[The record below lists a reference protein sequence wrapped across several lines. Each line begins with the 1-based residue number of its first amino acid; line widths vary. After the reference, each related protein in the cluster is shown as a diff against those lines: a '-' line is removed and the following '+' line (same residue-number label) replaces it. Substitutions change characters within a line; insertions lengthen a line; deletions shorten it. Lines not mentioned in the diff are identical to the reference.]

1 MKIAK
6 LSVLRP
12 IAMSMVIILMLIL
25 GAVSMRSMTVDLFP
39 ELTFPIVAVT
49 TTYEGAGPEEIE
61 NLVSSPLEDAMSTL
75 PNVESV
81 TSISRT
87 GGSLVL
93 VAFTWGTNMDFAA
106 LDMRERID
114 SVRDFLPPG
123 ANLPRVLRFNPSDLP
138 IIQLAIT
145 DPSGEMTKAKQ
156 LAEQE
161 IEPQLN
167 SVDGIASISV
177 EGGAENEVRITL
189 DPNALSSFDVSIDQ
203 LQQIIGS
210 ENLNL
215 PGGSLND
222 QNQNLPIRITG
233 EYESIFDVQT
243 LPIPTPKGVI
253 QLDQLGEVKET
264 LQPTTQ
270 LSYLNGEP
278 AVGMSILKQ
287 SGSNTVTVANNIEK
301 KLEEIKK
308 TLPEGVE
315 IKPIFNQ
322 SDFIEKSIK
331 AVALNMVI
339 GSLLAAAVL
348 YFFLRNVRS
357 TLIIGLSIPISIVT
371 TFIFMYFSG
380 QTLNLLTLGGLALG
394 IGMMV
399 DNAIVILENIYR
411 LRQKGYSLKDA
422 AIEGASEVGPAIIA
436 STLTTVIVFLPIV
449 FVDGLAAQ
457 LFKPLALVVS
467 FSLLASLFTALII
480 VPLFSSILLKVN
492 DKTSRFE
499 ERFSIFTSWYRK
511 MLEKALK
518 NPKKT
523 VVSIIILFL
532 VSLAGI
538 PFIGKEFLPQQDQS
552 FISMTVQL
560 PDGSSLDA
568 TYDVMENIDERLK
581 DISEIDLSFVT
592 VGGTDNFSVS
602 AGTQTNRA
610 NYSILLTPVTERS
623 RSDKVIGDDIREK
636 LANIPG
642 AEISISSG
650 DSGFSQTPVSLNIT
664 GPDLTTLKSMADQ
677 TVELL
682 EKIDGIREPSSSFT
696 EGNPEIVV
704 DIDRVKASQFGIG
717 SAQVASAVSNATKGV
732 VASRMARDGE
742 ELDIRLTIEDTYTAS
757 LEDLET
763 LLINTPTGENIPLQA
778 VASVERAQGPSQI
791 RRTDRNREIT
801 VTADIVNR
809 DLGSVIEDVEK
820 TLKENIYIPNN
831 QYKIA
836 IGGQDEQM
844 NDAFFKLGGALALA
858 IVLVYMV
865 MAGQFESYFYPFIIM
880 FSVPLTVIGIIFG
893 LLVTFQPLGVGSL
906 VGMLILTGIVVNNAI
921 VFVDYVNIMK
931 KDGKSTWD
939 AILIAGSTRL
949 RPIFMTAL
957 TTILGLI
964 PLTLGFGEGMEIQQ
978 PMAIVIVFGLSFAT
992 VITLILIPVVY
1003 YLFDRYS
1010 DNRKRKKLS
1019 SLEG

>member
-12 IAMSMVIILMLIL
+12 IAMSMVIVLMLIL

-61 NLVSSPLEDAMSTL
+61 NLISSPIENAMGTL

-93 VAFTWGTNMDFAA
+93 VAFTWGTNMDFAS

-123 ANLPRVLRFNPSDLP
+123 AQLPRVLRFNPSDLP
-138 IIQLAIT
+138 IVQLAIT
-145 DPSGEMTKAKQ
+145 DPSGEMVKAKR

-161 IEPQLN
+161 IEPELN

-177 EGGAENEVRITL
+177 EGGAESEVRVTL
-189 DPNALSSFDVSIDQ
+189 DPNTLSSFGISIDQ
-203 LQQIIGS
+203 LQQIIAS

-215 PGGSLND
+215 PGGALTD
-222 QNQNLPIRITG
+222 QNQDLPIRITG
-233 EYESIFDVQT
+233 EYGSITDIQT
-243 LPIPTPKGVI
+243 LPIPTAKGII

-287 SGSNTVTVANNIEK
+287 SGSNTVTVANDINK
-301 KLEEIKK
+301 KLEEIKE

-315 IKPIFNQ
+315 IKPIFDQ
-322 SDFIEKSIK
+322 SQFIEQSIR
-331 AVALNMVI
+331 AVASNMI
-339 GSLLAAAVL
+339 LGSLLAALVL
-348 YFFLRNVRS
+348 YFFLRNLRS
-357 TLIIGLSIPISIVT
+357 TLIILFSIPLSIVT

-422 AIEGASEVGPAIIA
+422 AIEGTSEVGPAIIA

-480 VPLFSSILLKVN
+480 VPLFSSLLLKVN
-492 DKTSRFE
+492 KKSSRFE
-499 ERFSIFTSWYRK
+499 ERFSSFSLWYRNI
-511 MLEKALK
+511 LHKALQH
-518 NPKKT
+518 PKKT
-523 VVSIIILFL
+523 LSLVLLLLVASLF
-532 VSLAGI
+532 GT

-552 FISMTVQL
+552 FISMTARL
-560 PDGSSLDA
+560 PEGSSLDA
-568 TYDVMENIDERLK
+568 TYGVMEEIDQKLK
-581 DISEIDLSFVT
+581 EIEEIDLSFVT

-602 AGTQTNRA
+602 AGTQSNRA
-610 NYSILLTPVTERS
+610 NYSVLLVPLSERN
-623 RSDKVIGDDIREK
+623 RADRQVGEEIRD
-636 LANIPG
+636 LLQDIPG
-642 AEISISSG
+642 VEISISSG
-650 DSGFSQTPVSLNIT
+650 DSGFSQNPVSLSIT
-664 GPDLTTLKSMADQ
+664 GPDLDTLKDMADQ
-677 TVELL
+677 TIALL
-682 EKIDGIREPSSSFT
+682 SEIDGIREPSSNYT

-704 DIDRVKASQFGIG
+704 DIDRVKASQFGVG
-717 SAQVASAVSNATKGV
+717 SAQIASAVSSATRGV
-732 VASRMARDGE
+732 VASRMAREGE
-742 ELDIRLTIEDTYTAS
+742 ELDIRLTIEDTYTS
-757 LEDLET
+757 SIQDLEA
-763 LLINTPTGENIPLQA
+763 LLITTPTGENIPLQA
-778 VASVERAQGPSQI
+778 VASVSRGQGPSQI
-791 RRTDRNREIT
+791 TRTDRLREIT
-801 VTADIVNR
+801 VNADIVNR
-809 DLGSVIEDVEK
+809 DLGSVVDDIEE
-820 TLKENIYIPNN
+820 TLKENVYIPTK
-831 QYKIA
+831 QYKIT

-858 IVLVYMV
+858 VVLVYMV
-865 MAGQFESYFYPFIIM
+865 MAAQFESYYYPFIIM
-880 FSVPLTVIGIIFG
+880 FSVPLTIIGIIVG

-921 VFVDYVNIMK
+921 VFVDYVNLLK
-931 KDGKSTWD
+931 KDGKSTVE
-939 AILIAGSTRL
+939 AILIAGPTRM
-949 RPIFMTAL
+949 RPILMTTL

-964 PLTLGFGEGMEIQQ
+964 PLTLGIGEGMEIQQ

-992 VITLILIPVVY
+992 LITLVLIPVLY
-1003 YLFDRYS
+1003 YLLDRFKE
-1010 DNRKRKKLS
+1010 KRQAKKL
-1019 SLEG
+1019 EKAEI

>member
-25 GAVSMRSMTVDLFP
+25 GAVSMRGMPVDLFP

-61 NLVSSPLEDAMSTL
+61 NLISSPLEDAMSTL

-93 VAFTWGTNMDFAA
+93 VSFTWGTNMDFAS

-123 ANLPRVLRFNPSDLP
+123 ANMPRVLRFNPSDLP
-138 IIQLAIT
+138 IVQLAIT

-156 LAEQE
+156 LAEQD
-161 IEPQLN
+161 IEPQLS

-203 LQQIIGS
+203 LQQIIAA

-215 PGGSLND
+215 PGGSLTD

-233 EYESIFDVQT
+233 EYKSIFDIQT
-243 LPIPTPKGVI
+243 LPIPTSKGVI
-253 QLDQLGEVKET
+253 QLDQLGEMKET

-287 SGSNTVTVANNIEK
+287 SGSNTVTVANDIEK
-301 KLEEIKK
+301 KLEEIRK
-308 TLPEGVE
+308 TLPAGVE
-315 IKPIFNQ
+315 IKPIFDQ
-322 SDFIEKSIK
+322 SEFIEKSIR
-331 AVALNMVI
+331 AVATNMIV
-339 GSLLAAAVL
+339 GSLLAALVL
-348 YFFLRNVRS
+348 FFFLRNIRS
-357 TLIIGLSIPISIVT
+357 TLIILFSIPVSIVA

-411 LRQKGYSLKDA
+411 LRQKGYSMKDA
-422 AIEGASEVGPAIIA
+422 AIEGTSEVGPAIIA

-480 VPLFSSILLKVN
+480 VPLFSSLLLKVN
-492 DKTSRFE
+492 INTSSFE
-499 ERFSIFTSWYRK
+499 ERFTGFTNWYRSV
-511 MLEKALK
+511 LEKALR

-523 VVSIIILFL
+523 VTSIFILFL
-532 VSLAGI
+532 ISLIGI

-552 FISMTVQL
+552 FISMTVRL

-568 TYDVMENIDERLK
+568 TYDVMEEIDERLG
-581 DISEIDLSFVT
+581 DISEIDLAFVT

-623 RSDKVIGDDIREK
+623 RSDKIIGDEIRQK
-636 LANIPG
+636 LENIPG
-642 AEISISSG
+642 AEIRLSSG
-650 DSGFSQTPVSLNIT
+650 DSGFSQNPVSLSIT
-664 GPDLTTLKSMADQ
+664 GPDLTTLKAMADE
-677 TVELL
+677 TVVLL
-682 EKIDGIREPSSSFT
+682 SEIEGIREPSSNYT

-717 SAQVASAVSNATKGV
+717 SGQIASAVSSATKGL
-732 VASRMARDGE
+732 VATRMARDGA
-742 ELDIRLTIEDTYTAS
+742 ELDVRLTIEDTYTAS
-757 LEDLET
+757 IQELEK

-778 VASVERAQGPSQI
+778 VATVERGQGPSQI
-791 RRTDRNREIT
+791 SRTNRNREIT
-801 VTADIVNR
+801 VNADIVNR
-809 DLGSVIEDVEK
+809 DLGSVINDVEK

-831 QYKIA
+831 QYKIT

-858 IVLVYMV
+858 VVLVYMV

-880 FSVPLTVIGIIFG
+880 FAVPLTIIGIIFG
-893 LLVTFQPLGVGSL
+893 LLVTGQPLGVGSL

-921 VFVDYVNIMK
+921 VFVDYVNMMK
-931 KDGKSTWD
+931 RDGKTTWE
-939 AILIAGSTRL
+939 AILIAGPTRL

-992 VITLILIPVVY
+992 IITLILIPVVY
-1003 YLFDRYS
+1003 YLFDTYKE
-1010 DNRKRKKLS
+1010 KRRLKKLEK
-1019 SLEG
+1019 LDI

>member
-25 GAVSMRSMTVDLFP
+25 GAVSMRGMPVDLFP

-61 NLVSSPLEDAMSTL
+61 NLISSPLEDAMSTL

-93 VAFTWGTNMDFAA
+93 VSFTWGTDMDFAS

-138 IIQLAIT
+138 IVQLAIT

-156 LAEQE
+156 LAEQD
-161 IEPQLN
+161 IEPQLS

-189 DPNALSSFDVSIDQ
+189 DPNALSSFDISIDQ
-203 LQQIIGS
+203 LQQIIAS

-215 PGGSLND
+215 PGGSLTD

-233 EYESIFDVQT
+233 EYQSILDIQT
-243 LPIPTPKGVI
+243 LPIPTSKGVI

-264 LQPTTQ
+264 LQPTSQ

-301 KLEEIKK
+301 KLDEIRK
-308 TLPEGVE
+308 TLPPGVE
-315 IKPIFNQ
+315 IKPIFDQ
-322 SDFIEKSIK
+322 SEFIEKSIR
-331 AVALNMVI
+331 AVATNMIV
-339 GSLLAAAVL
+339 GSLLAALVL
-348 YFFLRNVRS
+348 FFFLRNIRS
-357 TLIIGLSIPISIVT
+357 TLIILFSIPVSIVA

-411 LRQKGYSLKDA
+411 LRQKGYSMKDA
-422 AIEGASEVGPAIIA
+422 AIEGTSEVGPAIIA

-480 VPLFSSILLKVN
+480 VPLFSSLLLKVN
-492 DKTSRFE
+492 TSTSRFE
-499 ERFSIFTSWYRK
+499 ERFTGFTNWYRSI
-511 MLEKALK
+511 LEKTLR

-523 VVSIIILFL
+523 VTSIFILFL
-532 VSLAGI
+532 ISLAGI

-552 FISMTVQL
+552 FISMTVRL

-568 TYDVMENIDERLK
+568 TYDVMEEIDERLEE
-581 DISEIDLSFVT
+581 ISEIDLAFVT

-610 NYSILLTPVTERS
+610 NYSILLTPVTDRS
-623 RSDKVIGDDIREK
+623 RSDKVIGDEIRQK
-636 LANIPG
+636 LENIPG
-642 AEISISSG
+642 AEIRLSSG
-650 DSGFSQTPVSLNIT
+650 DSGFSQNPVSLSIT
-664 GPDLTTLKSMADQ
+664 GPDLTTLKSLADD
-677 TVELL
+677 TVNLL
-682 EKIDGIREPSSSFT
+682 SEIEGIREPTSNYT

-717 SAQVASAVSNATKGV
+717 SGQIASAVSSATKGL
-732 VASRMARDGE
+732 VATRMARDGA

-757 LEDLET
+757 IEDLEK

-778 VASVERAQGPSQI
+778 VATVERGQGPSQI
-791 RRTDRNREIT
+791 SRTNRNREIT
-801 VTADIVNR
+801 VNADIVNR
-809 DLGSVIEDVEK
+809 DLGSVIDDVEK

-831 QYKIA
+831 QYKIT

-858 IVLVYMV
+858 VVLVYMV

-880 FSVPLTVIGIIFG
+880 FAVPLTIIGIIFG
-893 LLVTFQPLGVGSL
+893 LLVTSQPLGVGSL

-921 VFVDYVNIMK
+921 VFVDYVNMMK
-931 KDGKSTWD
+931 REGKTTLD
-939 AILIAGSTRL
+939 AILIAGPTRL

-992 VITLILIPVVY
+992 IITLILIPAVY
-1003 YLFDRYS
+1003 YLFDTFKE
-1010 DNRKRKKLS
+1010 KRRQKKLEK
-1019 SLEG
+1019 LDV

>member
-12 IAMSMVIILMLIL
+12 IAMSMVIVLMLIL

-61 NLVSSPLEDAMSTL
+61 NLISSPIENAMGTL

-114 SVRDFLPPG
+114 AVRDFLPPG
-123 ANLPRVLRFNPSDLP
+123 AQLPRVLRFNPSDLP
-138 IIQLAIT
+138 IVQLAIT
-145 DPSGEMTKAKQ
+145 DPSGEMVKAKR
-156 LAEQE
+156 LAEEE
-161 IEPQLN
+161 IEPELN

-177 EGGAENEVRITL
+177 EGGAESEVRVTL
-189 DPNALSSFDVSIDQ
+189 DPNTLSSFGISIDQ
-203 LQQIIGS
+203 LQQIIAS

-215 PGGSLND
+215 PGGALTD
-222 QNQNLPIRITG
+222 QNQDLPIRITG
-233 EYESIFDVQT
+233 EYASITDIKT
-243 LPIPTPKGVI
+243 LPIPNSKGII

-287 SGSNTVTVANNIEK
+287 SGSNTVTVANDINK
-301 KLEEIKK
+301 KLEEIKE

-315 IKPIFNQ
+315 IKPIFDQ
-322 SDFIEKSIK
+322 SQFIEQSIR
-331 AVALNMVI
+331 AVASNMI
-339 GSLLAAAVL
+339 LGSLLAALVL
-348 YFFLRNVRS
+348 YFFLRNLRS
-357 TLIIGLSIPISIVT
+357 TLIILFSIPLSIVT

-399 DNAIVILENIYR
+399 DNATVILENIYR

-422 AIEGASEVGPAIIA
+422 AIEGTSEVGPAIIA

-480 VPLFSSILLKVN
+480 VPLFSSLLLKVN
-492 DKTSRFE
+492 NKSSRFE
-499 ERFSIFTSWYRK
+499 ERFSTFSLWYRN
-511 MLEKALK
+511 LLYKALQH
-518 NPKKT
+518 PKKT
-523 VVSIIILFL
+523 ISLVLLLLVASLF
-532 VSLAGI
+532 GT

-552 FISMTVQL
+552 FISMTARL

-568 TYDVMENIDERLK
+568 TYDVMEEIDERLK
-581 DISEIDLSFVT
+581 GIEEIDLSFVT

-602 AGTQTNRA
+602 AGTQLNRS
-610 NYSILLTPVTERS
+610 NYSILLVPLSERNRADTE
-623 RSDKVIGDDIREK
+623 VGDEIRE
-636 LANIPG
+636 LISDIPG
-642 AEISISSG
+642 VEISISSG
-650 DSGFSQTPVSLNIT
+650 DSGFSQNPVSLSIT
-664 GPDLTTLKSMADQ
+664 GPDLDTLKDMADQ
-677 TVELL
+677 TITLL
-682 EKIDGIREPSSSFT
+682 SDIEGIREPSSNYT

-704 DIDRVKASQFGIG
+704 DIDRVKASQFGVG
-717 SAQVASAVSNATKGV
+717 SAQIASAVSSATRGV
-732 VASRMARDGE
+732 VASRMAREGE
-742 ELDIRLTIEDTYTAS
+742 ELDIRLTIEDTYTS
-757 LEDLET
+757 SIQDLET
-763 LLINTPTGENIPLQA
+763 LLISTPTGENIPLQA
-778 VASVERAQGPSQI
+778 VATVTRGQGPSQI
-791 RRTDRNREIT
+791 TRTDRLREIT
-801 VTADIVNR
+801 VNADIVNR
-809 DLGSVIEDVEK
+809 DLGSVVEDIEK
-820 TLKENIYIPNN
+820 TLKENVYIPTK
-831 QYKIA
+831 QYKIT

-858 IVLVYMV
+858 VVLVYMV
-865 MAGQFESYFYPFIIM
+865 MAAQFESYYYPFIIM
-880 FSVPLTVIGIIFG
+880 FSVPLTIIGIIIG

-921 VFVDYVNIMK
+921 VFVDYVNLLK
-931 KDGKSTWD
+931 KDGNSTVE
-939 AILIAGSTRL
+939 AILIAGPTRI
-949 RPIFMTAL
+949 RPILMTTL

-964 PLTLGFGEGMEIQQ
+964 PLTLGIGEGMEIQQ

-992 VITLILIPVVY
+992 LITLVLIPVLY
-1003 YLFDRYS
+1003 YLLDQFKE
-1010 DNRKRKKLS
+1010 KRQAKKMEKVEL
-1019 SLEG
+1019 

>member
-12 IAMSMVIILMLIL
+12 IAMSMVIVLMLIL

-61 NLVSSPLEDAMSTL
+61 NLISSPIENAMGTL

-93 VAFTWGTNMDFAA
+93 VAFTWGTNMDFAS

-123 ANLPRVLRFNPSDLP
+123 AKTPRVLRFNPSDLP
-138 IIQLAIT
+138 IVQLAIT
-145 DPSGEMTKAKQ
+145 DPSGEMVKAKM
-156 LAEQE
+156 LAEEE
-161 IEPQLN
+161 IEPELN

-177 EGGAENEVRITL
+177 EGGAESEVRVTL
-189 DPNALSSFDVSIDQ
+189 DPNTLSSFGISIDQ
-203 LQQIIGS
+203 LQQIIAS

-215 PGGSLND
+215 PGGALTD
-222 QNQNLPIRITG
+222 QNQDLPIRITG
-233 EYESIFDVQT
+233 EYGSITDIQT
-243 LPIPTPKGVI
+243 LPIPTSKGII

-287 SGSNTVTVANNIEK
+287 SGSNTVTVANDINK
-301 KLEEIKK
+301 KLEEIKE

-315 IKPIFNQ
+315 IKPIFDQ
-322 SDFIEKSIK
+322 SQFIEQSIR
-331 AVALNMVI
+331 AVASNMI
-339 GSLLAAAVL
+339 LGSLLAALVL
-348 YFFLRNVRS
+348 YFFLRNLRS
-357 TLIIGLSIPISIVT
+357 TLIILFSIPLSIVT

-422 AIEGASEVGPAIIA
+422 AIEGTSEVGPAIIA

-480 VPLFSSILLKVN
+480 VPLFSSLLLKVN
-492 DKTSRFE
+492 KKSSRFE
-499 ERFSIFTSWYRK
+499 ERFSSFSLWYRK
-511 MLEKALK
+511 ILHRALLH
-518 NPKKT
+518 PKKT
-523 VVSIIILFL
+523 ISLVLLLLVASLF
-532 VSLAGI
+532 GT

-552 FISMTVQL
+552 FISMTARL
-560 PDGSSLDA
+560 PEGSSLDA
-568 TYDVMENIDERLK
+568 TYGVMEDIDQKLK
-581 DISEIDLSFVT
+581 EIEEIDLSFVT

-602 AGTQTNRA
+602 AGTQSNRA
-610 NYSILLTPVTERS
+610 NYSILLVPLSERNRADTE
-623 RSDKVIGDDIREK
+623 VGDEIRE
-636 LANIPG
+636 LLQDIPG
-642 AEISISSG
+642 VEISISSG
-650 DSGFSQTPVSLNIT
+650 DSGFSQNPVSLSIT
-664 GPDLTTLKSMADQ
+664 GPDLDTLKGMADQ
-677 TVELL
+677 TIDLL
-682 EKIDGIREPSSSFT
+682 SDIEGIREPSSNYT

-704 DIDRVKASQFGIG
+704 DIDRVKASQFGVG
-717 SAQVASAVSNATKGV
+717 SAQIASAVSSATRGV
-732 VASRMARDGE
+732 VASRMAREGE
-742 ELDIRLTIEDTYTAS
+742 ELDIRLTIDDTYTS
-757 LEDLET
+757 SIQDLET
-763 LLINTPTGENIPLQA
+763 LLISTPTGENIPLQA
-778 VASVERAQGPSQI
+778 VASVSRGQGPSQI
-791 RRTDRNREIT
+791 NRTDRLREIT
-801 VTADIVNR
+801 VNADIVNR
-809 DLGSVIEDVEK
+809 DLGSVVDDIEK
-820 TLKENIYIPNN
+820 TLKENVYIPTK
-831 QYKIA
+831 QYKIT

-858 IVLVYMV
+858 VVLVYMV
-865 MAGQFESYFYPFIIM
+865 MAAQFESYYYPFIIM
-880 FSVPLTVIGIIFG
+880 FSVPLTIIGIIVG

-921 VFVDYVNIMK
+921 VFVDYVNLLK
-931 KDGKSTWD
+931 KDGKSTVE
-939 AILIAGSTRL
+939 AILIAGPTRI
-949 RPIFMTAL
+949 RPILMTTL

-964 PLTLGFGEGMEIQQ
+964 PLTLGIGEGMEIQQ

-992 VITLILIPVVY
+992 LITLVLIPVLY
-1003 YLFDRYS
+1003 YLLDRFKE
-1010 DNRKRKKLS
+1010 KRQAKKL
-1019 SLEG
+1019 EKAEI

>member
-12 IAMSMVIILMLIL
+12 IAMSMVIVLMLIL

-61 NLVSSPLEDAMSTL
+61 NLISSPIENAMGTL

-93 VAFTWGTNMDFAA
+93 VAFTWGTNMDFAS

-123 ANLPRVLRFNPSDLP
+123 AQLPRVLRFNPSDLP
-138 IIQLAIT
+138 IVQLAIT
-145 DPSGEMTKAKQ
+145 DPSGEMVKAKR
-156 LAEQE
+156 LAEME
-161 IEPQLN
+161 IEPELN

-177 EGGAENEVRITL
+177 EGGAESEVRVTL
-189 DPNALSSFDVSIDQ
+189 DPNTLSSFGISIDQ
-203 LQQIIGS
+203 LQQIIAS

-215 PGGSLND
+215 PGGALTD
-222 QNQNLPIRITG
+222 QNQDLPIRITG
-233 EYESIFDVQT
+233 EYGSITDIQT
-243 LPIPTPKGVI
+243 LPIPTSKGII

-287 SGSNTVTVANNIEK
+287 SGSNTVTVANDVNK
-301 KLEEIKK
+301 KLEEIKE

-315 IKPIFNQ
+315 IKPIFDQ
-322 SDFIEKSIK
+322 SQFIEQSIR
-331 AVALNMVI
+331 AVASNMI
-339 GSLLAAAVL
+339 LGSLLAALVL
-348 YFFLRNVRS
+348 YFFLRNLRS
-357 TLIIGLSIPISIVT
+357 TLIILFSIPLSIVT

-422 AIEGASEVGPAIIA
+422 AIEGTSEVGSAIIA

-480 VPLFSSILLKVN
+480 VPLFSSLLLKVN
-492 DKTSRFE
+492 KKSSRFE
-499 ERFSIFTSWYRK
+499 ERFSLFSLWYRNV
-511 MLEKALK
+511 LHKALQH
-518 NPKKT
+518 PKKT
-523 VVSIIILFL
+523 ISLVLLLLVASLF
-532 VSLAGI
+532 GT

-552 FISMTVQL
+552 FISMTARL
-560 PDGSSLDA
+560 PEGSSLDA
-568 TYDVMENIDERLK
+568 TYSVMEDIDQKLK
-581 DISEIDLSFVT
+581 EIEEIDLSFVT

-602 AGTQTNRA
+602 AGTQSNRA
-610 NYSILLTPVTERS
+610 NYSILLVPLSERNRADTE
-623 RSDKVIGDDIREK
+623 VGDEIRE
-636 LANIPG
+636 LLQDIPG
-642 AEISISSG
+642 VEISISSG
-650 DSGFSQTPVSLNIT
+650 DSGVSQNPVSLSIT
-664 GPDLTTLKSMADQ
+664 GPDLDTLKDMADQ
-677 TVELL
+677 TITLL
-682 EKIDGIREPSSSFT
+682 SDIKGIREPSSNYT

-704 DIDRVKASQFGIG
+704 DIDRVKASQFGVG
-717 SAQVASAVSNATKGV
+717 SAQIASAVSSATRGV
-732 VASRMARDGE
+732 VASRIAREGE
-742 ELDIRLTIEDTYTAS
+742 ELDIRLTIEDTYTS
-757 LEDLET
+757 SIQDLET
-763 LLINTPTGENIPLQA
+763 LLISTPTGENIPLQA
-778 VASVERAQGPSQI
+778 VASISRGQGPSQI
-791 RRTDRNREIT
+791 NRKDRLREIT
-801 VTADIVNR
+801 VNADIVNR
-809 DLGSVIEDVEK
+809 DLGSVVDDIEK
-820 TLKENIYIPNN
+820 TLKENVYIPTK
-831 QYKIA
+831 QYKIT

-858 IVLVYMV
+858 VVLVYMV
-865 MAGQFESYFYPFIIM
+865 MAAQFESYYYPFIIM
-880 FSVPLTVIGIIFG
+880 FSVPLTIIGIIVG

-921 VFVDYVNIMK
+921 VFVDYVNLLR
-931 KDGKSTWD
+931 KDGKSTVE
-939 AILIAGSTRL
+939 AILIAGPTRI
-949 RPIFMTAL
+949 RPILMTTL

-964 PLTLGFGEGMEIQQ
+964 PLTLGIGEGMEIQQ

-992 VITLILIPVVY
+992 LITLVLIPVLY
-1003 YLFDRYS
+1003 YLLDRFKE
-1010 DNRKRKKLS
+1010 KRLAKKL
-1019 SLEG
+1019 EKAEI

>member
-12 IAMSMVIILMLIL
+12 IAMSMVIVLMLIL

-61 NLVSSPLEDAMSTL
+61 NLISSPLENAMGTL
-75 PNVESV
+75 PNVESI

-93 VAFTWGTNMDFAA
+93 VSFTWGTNMDFAS

-123 ANLPRVLRFNPSDLP
+123 ANMPRVLRFNPSDLP
-138 IIQLAIT
+138 IVQLAIT
-145 DPSGEMTKAKQ
+145 DPSGEMTKAKI
-156 LAEQE
+156 LAETE

-177 EGGAENEVRITL
+177 EGGAEKEVRITL
-189 DPNALSSFDVSIDQ
+189 DPNTLSSFDLSIDQ
-203 LQQIIGS
+203 LQQIIAS

-215 PGGSLND
+215 PGGALTD

-233 EYESIFDVQT
+233 EYESIFDIQS
-243 LPIPTPKGVI
+243 LPVPTTKGVI
-253 QLDQLGEVKET
+253 SLDQLGEVKET

-287 SGSNTVTVANNIEK
+287 SGSNTVTVANDINA
-301 KLEEIKK
+301 KLEEMRK

-315 IKPIFNQ
+315 IKQIFDQ
-322 SDFIEKSIK
+322 SQFIEQSIR
-331 AVALNMVI
+331 AVTTNMI
-339 GSLLAAAVL
+339 FGSLLAALVL
-348 YFFLRNVRS
+348 YFFLRNMRS
-357 TLIIGLSIPISIVT
+357 TLIILFSIPISIVT

-411 LRQKGYSLKDA
+411 LRQKGFSLKDA
-422 AIEGASEVGPAIIA
+422 AIKGTGEVGPAIIA

-467 FSLLASLFTALII
+467 FSLFASLITALII
-480 VPLFSSILLKVN
+480 VPLFSSLLLKVN
-492 DKTSRFE
+492 NKSSRFE
-499 ERFSIFTSWYRK
+499 ERFSRFTLWYRSL
-511 MLEKALK
+511 LEKALK
-518 NPKKT
+518 HPKKT
-523 VVSIIILFL
+523 VSLVLL
-532 VSLAGI
+532 LLAVSLIGT
-538 PFIGKEFLPQQDQS
+538 PFIGREFLPQQDQS
-552 FISMTVQL
+552 FVSLTAQL
-560 PDGSSLDA
+560 PEGSSLDA
-568 TYDVMENIDERLK
+568 TYGIMEDIDQKLK
-581 DISEIDLSFVT
+581 DIPEIDLSFVT

-610 NYSILLTPVTERS
+610 NYSLLLVPLNERNK
-623 RSDKVIGDDIREK
+623 SDIEIGDEVRK
-636 LANIPG
+636 RLADIPG
-642 AEISISSG
+642 AEIRISSG
-650 DSGFSQTPVSLNIT
+650 DSGFSQNPVSLSIT
-664 GPDLTTLKSMADQ
+664 GPDLTTLQSMADQ
-677 TVELL
+677 TIDLLSEVE
-682 EKIDGIREPSSSFT
+682 GIREPTSSYT
-696 EGNPEIVV
+696 EGNPEIMV

-717 SAQVASAVSNATKGV
+717 SAQIASAVSSATKGLI
-732 VASRMARDGE
+732 ASTMAREGE
-742 ELDIRLTIEDTYTAS
+742 ELDIRLTIEDTYTS
-757 LEDLET
+757 SIENLES
-763 LLINTPTGENIPLQA
+763 LLINTPSGETIPLQT
-778 VASVERAQGPSQI
+778 VATVSRAQGPSQI
-791 RRTDRNREIT
+791 TRTDRLREIT
-801 VTADIVNR
+801 VNADIVNR
-809 DLGSVIEDVEK
+809 DLGSVVEDIEK
-820 TLKENIYIPNN
+820 TLRENMYIPTN
-831 QYKIA
+831 QYKIT

-880 FSVPLTVIGIIFG
+880 FAVPLTVVGIIVG
-893 LLVTFQPLGVGSL
+893 LLVTNQPLGVGSL

-921 VFVDYVNIMK
+921 VFVDYVNLLK
-931 KDGKSTWD
+931 RDGKSTLE
-939 AILIAGSTRL
+939 AILVAGPTRI
-949 RPIFMTAL
+949 RPILMTAL

-964 PLTLGFGEGMEIQQ
+964 PLTLGFGEGMELQQ

-992 VITLILIPVVY
+992 LITLIFIPVLY
-1003 YLFDRYS
+1003 LLFDRFKE
-1010 DNRKRKKLS
+1010 KRKIKKL
-1019 SLEG
+1019 EKAEA

>member
-25 GAVSMRSMTVDLFP
+25 GAVSMRGMPVDLFP

-61 NLVSSPLEDAMSTL
+61 NLISSPLEDAMSTL

-93 VAFTWGTNMDFAA
+93 VSFTWGTDMDFAS

-138 IIQLAIT
+138 IVQLAIT
-145 DPSGEMTKAKQ
+145 DPSGKMTKAKQ
-156 LAEQE
+156 LAEQD
-161 IEPQLN
+161 IEPQLS

-189 DPNALSSFDVSIDQ
+189 DPNALSSFDISIDQ
-203 LQQIIGS
+203 LQQIIAS

-215 PGGSLND
+215 PGGSLTD

-233 EYESIFDVQT
+233 EYQSILDIQT
-243 LPIPTPKGVI
+243 LPIPTSKGVI

-264 LQPTTQ
+264 LQPTSQ

-301 KLEEIKK
+301 KLDEIRK
-308 TLPEGVE
+308 TLPPGVE
-315 IKPIFNQ
+315 IKPIFDQ
-322 SDFIEKSIK
+322 SEFIEKSIR
-331 AVALNMVI
+331 AVATNMIV
-339 GSLLAAAVL
+339 GSLLAALVL
-348 YFFLRNVRS
+348 FFFLRNIRS
-357 TLIIGLSIPISIVT
+357 TLIILFSIPVSIVA

-411 LRQKGYSLKDA
+411 LRQKGYSMKDA
-422 AIEGASEVGPAIIA
+422 AIEGTSEVGPAIIA

-480 VPLFSSILLKVN
+480 VPLFSSLLLKVN
-492 DKTSRFE
+492 TSTSRFE
-499 ERFSIFTSWYRK
+499 ERFTGFTNWYRSI
-511 MLEKALK
+511 LEKTLR

-523 VVSIIILFL
+523 VTSIFILFL
-532 VSLAGI
+532 ISMAGI

-552 FISMTVQL
+552 FISMTVRL

-568 TYDVMENIDERLK
+568 TYDVMEEIDERLEE
-581 DISEIDLSFVT
+581 ISEIDLAFVT

-610 NYSILLTPVTERS
+610 NYSILLTPVTDRS
-623 RSDKVIGDDIREK
+623 RSDKVIGDEIRQK
-636 LANIPG
+636 LENIPG
-642 AEISISSG
+642 AEIRLSSG
-650 DSGFSQTPVSLNIT
+650 DSGFSQNPVSLSIT
-664 GPDLTTLKSMADQ
+664 GPDLTTLKSLADD
-677 TVELL
+677 TVNLL
-682 EKIDGIREPSSSFT
+682 SEIEGIREPTSNYT

-717 SAQVASAVSNATKGV
+717 SGQIASAVSSATKGL
-732 VASRMARDGE
+732 VATRMARDGA

-757 LEDLET
+757 IEDLEK

-778 VASVERAQGPSQI
+778 VATVERGQGPSQI
-791 RRTDRNREIT
+791 SRTNRNREIT
-801 VTADIVNR
+801 VNADIVNR
-809 DLGSVIEDVEK
+809 DLGSVIDDVEK

-831 QYKIA
+831 QYKIT

-858 IVLVYMV
+858 VVLVYMV

-880 FSVPLTVIGIIFG
+880 FAVPLTIIGIIFG
-893 LLVTFQPLGVGSL
+893 LLVTSQPLGVGSL

-921 VFVDYVNIMK
+921 VFVDYVNMMK
-931 KDGKSTWD
+931 REGKTTLD
-939 AILIAGSTRL
+939 AILIAGPTRL

-992 VITLILIPVVY
+992 IITLILIPAVY
-1003 YLFDRYS
+1003 YLFDTFKE
-1010 DNRKRKKLS
+1010 KRRQKKLEK
-1019 SLEG
+1019 LNV

>member
-25 GAVSMRSMTVDLFP
+25 GAVSMRGMPVDLFP

-61 NLVSSPLEDAMSTL
+61 NLISSPLEDAMSTL

-93 VAFTWGTNMDFAA
+93 VSFTWGTDMDFAS

-138 IIQLAIT
+138 IVQLAIT

-156 LAEQE
+156 LAEQD
-161 IEPQLN
+161 IEPQLS

-189 DPNALSSFDVSIDQ
+189 DPNALSSFDITIDQ
-203 LQQIIGS
+203 LQQIIAS

-215 PGGSLND
+215 PGGSLTD

-233 EYESIFDVQT
+233 EYQSILDIQT
-243 LPIPTPKGVI
+243 LPIPTSKGVI

-264 LQPTTQ
+264 LQPTSQ

-301 KLEEIKK
+301 KLDEIRK
-308 TLPEGVE
+308 TLPPGVD
-315 IKPIFNQ
+315 IKPIFDQ
-322 SDFIEKSIK
+322 SEFIEKSIR
-331 AVALNMVI
+331 AVATNMIV
-339 GSLLAAAVL
+339 GSLLAALVL
-348 YFFLRNVRS
+348 FFFLRNIRS
-357 TLIIGLSIPISIVT
+357 TLIILFSIPVSIVA

-411 LRQKGYSLKDA
+411 LRQKGYTMKDA
-422 AIEGASEVGPAIIA
+422 AIEGTSEVGPAIIA

-480 VPLFSSILLKVN
+480 VPLFSSLLLKVN
-492 DKTSRFE
+492 TSTSRFE
-499 ERFSIFTSWYRK
+499 ERFSGFTNWYRSI
-511 MLEKALK
+511 LEKTLR

-523 VVSIIILFL
+523 VTSIIILFL
-532 VSLAGI
+532 ISLAGI

-552 FISMTVQL
+552 FISMTVRL

-568 TYDVMENIDERLK
+568 TYDVMEEIDERLEE
-581 DISEIDLSFVT
+581 ISEIDLAFVT

-623 RSDKVIGDDIREK
+623 RSDKIIGDEIRKK
-636 LANIPG
+636 LENIPG
-642 AEISISSG
+642 AEIRLSSG
-650 DSGFSQTPVSLNIT
+650 DSGFSQNPVSLSIT
-664 GPDLTTLKSMADQ
+664 GPDLTTLKSLADD
-677 TVELL
+677 TVNLL
-682 EKIDGIREPSSSFT
+682 SEIEGIREPTSNYT

-717 SAQVASAVSNATKGV
+717 SGQIASAVSSATKGL
-732 VASRMARDGE
+732 VATRMARDGA

-757 LEDLET
+757 IEDLEK

-778 VASVERAQGPSQI
+778 VATVERGQGPSQI
-791 RRTDRNREIT
+791 SRTNRNREIT
-801 VTADIVNR
+801 VNADIVNR
-809 DLGSVIEDVEK
+809 DLGSVIDDVEK

-831 QYKIA
+831 QYKIT

-858 IVLVYMV
+858 VVLVYMV

-880 FSVPLTVIGIIFG
+880 FAVPLTIIGIIFG
-893 LLVTFQPLGVGSL
+893 LLVTSQPLGVGSL

-921 VFVDYVNIMK
+921 VFVDYVNMMK
-931 KDGKSTWD
+931 RDGKSTWE
-939 AILIAGSTRL
+939 AILIAGPTRL

-992 VITLILIPVVY
+992 IITLILIPVVY
-1003 YLFDRYS
+1003 YLFDS
-1010 DNRKRKKLS
+1010 FKEKRRQKKLEK
-1019 SLEG
+1019 LDV

>member
-12 IAMSMVIILMLIL
+12 IAMSMVIVLMLIL

-61 NLVSSPLEDAMSTL
+61 NLISSPIENAMGTL

-93 VAFTWGTNMDFAA
+93 VAFTWGTNMDFAS

-123 ANLPRVLRFNPSDLP
+123 AQLPRVLRFNPSDLP
-138 IIQLAIT
+138 IVQLAIT
-145 DPSGEMTKAKQ
+145 DPSGEMVKAKR
-156 LAEQE
+156 LAEEE
-161 IEPQLN
+161 IEPELN

-177 EGGAENEVRITL
+177 EGGAESEVRVTL
-189 DPNALSSFDVSIDQ
+189 DPNTLSSFGISIDQ
-203 LQQIIGS
+203 LQQIIAS

-215 PGGSLND
+215 PGGALTD
-222 QNQNLPIRITG
+222 QNQDLPIRITG
-233 EYESIFDVQT
+233 EYGSITDIQT
-243 LPIPTPKGVI
+243 LPIPTSKGII

-287 SGSNTVTVANNIEK
+287 SGSNTVTVANDINK
-301 KLEEIKK
+301 KLEELKE

-315 IKPIFNQ
+315 IKPIFDQ
-322 SDFIEKSIK
+322 SQFIEQSIR
-331 AVALNMVI
+331 AVASNMI
-339 GSLLAAAVL
+339 LGSLLAALVL
-348 YFFLRNVRS
+348 YFFLRNLRS
-357 TLIIGLSIPISIVT
+357 TLIILFSIPLSIVT

-422 AIEGASEVGPAIIA
+422 AIEGTSEVGPAIIA

-480 VPLFSSILLKVN
+480 VPLFSSLLLKVN
-492 DKTSRFE
+492 NKSSRFE
-499 ERFSIFTSWYRK
+499 ERFSSFSLWYRNI
-511 MLEKALK
+511 LHKALQH
-518 NPKKT
+518 PKKT
-523 VVSIIILFL
+523 ISLVLLLLVASLF
-532 VSLAGI
+532 GT

-552 FISMTVQL
+552 FISMTARL
-560 PDGSSLDA
+560 PEGSSLDA
-568 TYDVMENIDERLK
+568 TYGVMEDIDQKLK
-581 DISEIDLSFVT
+581 DIEEIDLSFVT

-602 AGTQTNRA
+602 AGTQSNRA
-610 NYSILLTPVTERS
+610 NYSILLVPLSERNRADS
-623 RSDKVIGDDIREK
+623 EVGDEIRE
-636 LANIPG
+636 LLQDIPG
-642 AEISISSG
+642 VEISISSG
-650 DSGFSQTPVSLNIT
+650 DSGFSQNPVSLSIT
-664 GPDLTTLKSMADQ
+664 GPDLDTLKDMADQ
-677 TVELL
+677 TITLL
-682 EKIDGIREPSSSFT
+682 TDIEGIREPSSNYT

-704 DIDRVKASQFGIG
+704 DIDRVKASQFGVG
-717 SAQVASAVSNATKGV
+717 SAQIASAVSSATRGV
-732 VASRMARDGE
+732 VASRMAREGE
-742 ELDIRLTIEDTYTAS
+742 ELDIRLTIEDTYTS
-757 LEDLET
+757 SIQDLET
-763 LLINTPTGENIPLQA
+763 LLISTPTGENIPLQA
-778 VASVERAQGPSQI
+778 VASVSRGQGPSQI
-791 RRTDRNREIT
+791 NRTDRLREIT
-801 VTADIVNR
+801 VNADIVNR
-809 DLGSVIEDVEK
+809 DLGSVVDDIEK
-820 TLKENIYIPNN
+820 TLKENVYIPTK
-831 QYKIA
+831 QYKIT

-858 IVLVYMV
+858 VVLVYMV
-865 MAGQFESYFYPFIIM
+865 MAAQFESYYYPFIIM
-880 FSVPLTVIGIIFG
+880 FSVPLTIIGIIVG

-921 VFVDYVNIMK
+921 VFVDYVNLLK
-931 KDGKSTWD
+931 KDGKSTVE
-939 AILIAGSTRL
+939 AILIAGPTRI
-949 RPIFMTAL
+949 RPILMTTL

-964 PLTLGFGEGMEIQQ
+964 PLTLGIGEGMEIQQ

-992 VITLILIPVVY
+992 LITLILIPVLY
-1003 YLFDRYS
+1003 YLLDRFKE
-1010 DNRKRKKLS
+1010 KRQAKKL
-1019 SLEG
+1019 EKAEI

>member
-12 IAMSMVIILMLIL
+12 IAMSMVIVLMLIL

-61 NLVSSPLEDAMSTL
+61 NLISSPIENAMGTL

-93 VAFTWGTNMDFAA
+93 VAFTWGTNMDFAS

-123 ANLPRVLRFNPSDLP
+123 AQLPRVLRFNPSDLP
-138 IIQLAIT
+138 IVQLAIT
-145 DPSGEMTKAKQ
+145 DPSGEMVKAKR
-156 LAEQE
+156 LAEE
-161 IEPQLN
+161 EFEPELN

-177 EGGAENEVRITL
+177 EGGAESEVRVTL
-189 DPNALSSFDVSIDQ
+189 DPNTLSSFGISIDQ
-203 LQQIIGS
+203 LQQIIAS

-215 PGGSLND
+215 PGGALTD
-222 QNQNLPIRITG
+222 QNQDLPIRITG
-233 EYESIFDVQT
+233 EYGSITDIQT
-243 LPIPTPKGVI
+243 LPIPTFKGIV

-287 SGSNTVTVANNIEK
+287 SGSNTVTVANDINK
-301 KLEEIKK
+301 KLEEIKE

-315 IKPIFNQ
+315 IKPIFDQ
-322 SDFIEKSIK
+322 SQFIEQSIR
-331 AVALNMVI
+331 AVASNMI
-339 GSLLAAAVL
+339 LGSLLAALVL
-348 YFFLRNVRS
+348 YFFLRNLRS
-357 TLIIGLSIPISIVT
+357 TLIILFSIPLSIVT

-422 AIEGASEVGPAIIA
+422 AIEGTSEVGPAIIA

-480 VPLFSSILLKVN
+480 VPLFSSLLLKVN
-492 DKTSRFE
+492 NKSSRFE
-499 ERFSIFTSWYRK
+499 ERFSSFSLWYRNV
-511 MLEKALK
+511 LHKALQH
-518 NPKKT
+518 PKKT
-523 VVSIIILFL
+523 ISLVLLLLVTSLF
-532 VSLAGI
+532 GT

-552 FISMTVQL
+552 FISMTARL
-560 PDGSSLDA
+560 PEGSSLDA
-568 TYDVMENIDERLK
+568 TYSAMEDIDQKLK
-581 DISEIDLSFVT
+581 EIEEIDLSFVT

-602 AGTQTNRA
+602 AGTQSNRA
-610 NYSILLTPVTERS
+610 NYSILLVPLSERNRADTE
-623 RSDKVIGDDIREK
+623 VGDEIRE
-636 LANIPG
+636 LLQDIPG
-642 AEISISSG
+642 VEISISSG
-650 DSGFSQTPVSLNIT
+650 DSGFSQNPVSLSIT
-664 GPDLTTLKSMADQ
+664 GPDLDTLKGMADQ
-677 TVELL
+677 TITLL
-682 EKIDGIREPSSSFT
+682 SDIKGIREPSSNYT

-704 DIDRVKASQFGIG
+704 DIDRVKASQFGVG
-717 SAQVASAVSNATKGV
+717 SAQIASAVSSATRGV
-732 VASRMARDGE
+732 VASRMAREGE
-742 ELDIRLTIEDTYTAS
+742 ELDIRLTIEDTYTS
-757 LEDLET
+757 SIQDLET
-763 LLINTPTGENIPLQA
+763 LLIPTPTGENIPLQA
-778 VASVERAQGPSQI
+778 VASVSRGQGPSQI
-791 RRTDRNREIT
+791 NRTDRLREIT
-801 VTADIVNR
+801 VNADIVNR
-809 DLGSVIEDVEK
+809 DLGSVVDDIEK
-820 TLKENIYIPNN
+820 TLKENVYIPTK
-831 QYKIA
+831 QYKIT

-858 IVLVYMV
+858 VVLVYMV
-865 MAGQFESYFYPFIIM
+865 MAAQFESYFYPFIIM
-880 FSVPLTVIGIIFG
+880 FSVPLTIIGIIVG

-921 VFVDYVNIMK
+921 VFVDYVNMLK
-931 KDGKSTWD
+931 KDGKSTVE
-939 AILIAGSTRL
+939 AILIAGPTRL
-949 RPIFMTAL
+949 RPILMTTL

-964 PLTLGFGEGMEIQQ
+964 PLTLGIGEGMEIQQ

-992 VITLILIPVVY
+992 LITLVLIPVLY
-1003 YLFDRYS
+1003 YLLDRFKE
-1010 DNRKRKKLS
+1010 KRQAKKL
-1019 SLEG
+1019 EKAEI

>member
-25 GAVSMRSMTVDLFP
+25 GAVSMRGMPVDLFP

-61 NLVSSPLEDAMSTL
+61 NLISSPLEDAMSTL

-93 VAFTWGTNMDFAA
+93 VSFTWGTNMDFAS

-114 SVRDFLPPG
+114 SVRDFLPSG

-138 IIQLAIT
+138 IVQLAIT

-156 LAEQE
+156 LAEQD
-161 IEPQLN
+161 IEPQLS

-203 LQQIIGS
+203 LQQIIAA

-215 PGGSLND
+215 PGGSLTD

-233 EYESIFDVQT
+233 EYASIYDIQT

-287 SGSNTVTVANNIEK
+287 SGSNTVTVANDIEK
-301 KLEEIKK
+301 KLEEIRSN
-308 TLPEGVE
+308 LPEGVE
-315 IKPIFNQ
+315 IKPIFDQ
-322 SDFIEKSIK
+322 SQFIEQSIR
-331 AVALNMVI
+331 AVTTNMI
-339 GSLLAAAVL
+339 AGSLLAALVL
-348 YFFLRNVRS
+348 FFFLRNIRS
-357 TLIIGLSIPISIVT
+357 TLIILFSIPVSIVA

-411 LRQKGYSLKDA
+411 LRQKGYSMKDA
-422 AIEGASEVGPAIIA
+422 AIEGTSEVGPAIIA

-480 VPLFSSILLKVN
+480 VPLFSSLLLKVN
-492 DKTSRFE
+492 TNTSRFE
-499 ERFSIFTSWYRK
+499 ERFTGFTNWYRSI
-511 MLEKALK
+511 LEKVLR

-523 VVSIIILFL
+523 VTSIVILFL
-532 VSLAGI
+532 ISLIGI

-552 FISMTVQL
+552 FISMTVRL

-568 TYDVMENIDERLK
+568 TYDVMEEIDSRLS
-581 DISEIDLSFVT
+581 DINEIDLAFVT

-623 RSDKVIGDDIREK
+623 RSDKLVGDEIRQK
-636 LANIPG
+636 LENIPG
-642 AEISISSG
+642 AEISLSSG
-650 DSGFSQTPVSLNIT
+650 DSGFSQNPVSLSIT
-664 GPDLTTLKSMADQ
+664 GPDLTTLKSMADE
-677 TVELL
+677 TVDLL
-682 EKIDGIREPSSSFT
+682 SEIDGIREPSSNYT

-717 SAQVASAVSNATKGV
+717 SAQIASAVSNATKGL
-732 VASRMARDGE
+732 VASRMARDGA

-757 LEDLET
+757 IQDLEK

-778 VASVERAQGPSQI
+778 VATVERGQGPSQI
-791 RRTDRNREIT
+791 TRTNRNREIT
-801 VTADIVNR
+801 VNADIVDR
-809 DLGSVIEDVEK
+809 DLGSVIDDVEQ

-831 QYKIA
+831 QYKIT

-858 IVLVYMV
+858 VVLVYMV

-880 FSVPLTVIGIIFG
+880 FSVPLTIIGIITG
-893 LLVTFQPLGVGSL
+893 LLVTGQPLGVGSL

-921 VFVDYVNIMK
+921 VFVDYVNMMK
-931 KDGKSTWD
+931 RDGKTTWE
-939 AILIAGSTRL
+939 AILIAGPTRL

-992 VITLILIPVVY
+992 IITLILIPVVY
-1003 YLFDRYS
+1003 YLFDEFKE
-1010 DNRKRKKLS
+1010 KRKLKKLEK
-1019 SLEG
+1019 LDA

>member
-1 MKIAK
+1 MKIAR

-25 GAVSMRSMTVDLFP
+25 GAVSMRGMPVDLFP

-61 NLVSSPLEDAMSTL
+61 NLISSPLEDAMSTL

-93 VAFTWGTNMDFAA
+93 VSFTWGTDMDFAS

-138 IIQLAIT
+138 IVQLAIT

-156 LAEQE
+156 LAEQD
-161 IEPQLN
+161 IEPQLS

-189 DPNALSSFDVSIDQ
+189 DPNALSSFDITIDQ
-203 LQQIIGS
+203 LQQIIAS

-215 PGGSLND
+215 PGGSLTD

-233 EYESIFDVQT
+233 EYQSILDIQT
-243 LPIPTPKGVI
+243 LPIPTSKGVI

-264 LQPTTQ
+264 LQPTSQ

-301 KLEEIKK
+301 KLDEIRK
-308 TLPEGVE
+308 TLPPGVD
-315 IKPIFNQ
+315 IKPIFDQ
-322 SDFIEKSIK
+322 SEFIEKSIR
-331 AVALNMVI
+331 AVATNMIV
-339 GSLLAAAVL
+339 GSLLAALVL
-348 YFFLRNVRS
+348 FFFLRNIRS
-357 TLIIGLSIPISIVT
+357 TLIILFSIPVSIVA

-411 LRQKGYSLKDA
+411 LRQKGYTMKDA
-422 AIEGASEVGPAIIA
+422 AIEGTSEVGPAIIA

-480 VPLFSSILLKVN
+480 VPLFSSLLLKVN
-492 DKTSRFE
+492 TSTSRFE
-499 ERFSIFTSWYRK
+499 ERFSGFTNWYRSI
-511 MLEKALK
+511 LEKTLR

-523 VVSIIILFL
+523 VTSIIILFL
-532 VSLAGI
+532 ISLAGI

-552 FISMTVQL
+552 FISMTVRL

-568 TYDVMENIDERLK
+568 TYDVMEEIDERLEE
-581 DISEIDLSFVT
+581 ISEIDLAFVT

-623 RSDKVIGDDIREK
+623 RSDKIIGDEIRKK
-636 LANIPG
+636 LENIPG
-642 AEISISSG
+642 AEIRLSSG
-650 DSGFSQTPVSLNIT
+650 DSGFSQNPVSLSIT
-664 GPDLTTLKSMADQ
+664 GPDLTTLKSLADD
-677 TVELL
+677 TVNLL
-682 EKIDGIREPSSSFT
+682 SEIEGIREPTSNYT

-717 SAQVASAVSNATKGV
+717 SGQIASAVSSATKGL
-732 VASRMARDGE
+732 VATRMARDGA

-757 LEDLET
+757 IEDLEK

-778 VASVERAQGPSQI
+778 VATVERGQGPSQI
-791 RRTDRNREIT
+791 SRTNRNREIT
-801 VTADIVNR
+801 VNADIVNR
-809 DLGSVIEDVEK
+809 DLGSVIDDVEK

-831 QYKIA
+831 QYKIT

-858 IVLVYMV
+858 VVLVYMV

-880 FSVPLTVIGIIFG
+880 FAVPLTIIGIIFG
-893 LLVTFQPLGVGSL
+893 LLVTSQPLGVGSL

-921 VFVDYVNIMK
+921 VFVDYVNMMK
-931 KDGKSTWD
+931 RDGKSTWE
-939 AILIAGSTRL
+939 AILIAGPTRL

-992 VITLILIPVVY
+992 IITLILIPVVY
-1003 YLFDRYS
+1003 YLFDS
-1010 DNRKRKKLS
+1010 FKEKRRQKKLEK
-1019 SLEG
+1019 LDV

>member
-25 GAVSMRSMTVDLFP
+25 GTVSMRGMPVDLFP

-61 NLVSSPLEDAMSTL
+61 NLISSPLEDAMSTL

-93 VAFTWGTNMDFAA
+93 VSFTWGTDMDFAS

-138 IIQLAIT
+138 IVQLAIT

-156 LAEQE
+156 LAEQD
-161 IEPQLN
+161 IEPQLS

-189 DPNALSSFDVSIDQ
+189 DPNALSSFDISIDQ
-203 LQQIIGS
+203 LQQIIAS

-215 PGGSLND
+215 PGGSLTD

-233 EYESIFDVQT
+233 EYQSILDIQT
-243 LPIPTPKGVI
+243 LPIPTSKGVI

-264 LQPTTQ
+264 LQPTSQ

-301 KLEEIKK
+301 KLDEIRK
-308 TLPEGVE
+308 TLPPGVE
-315 IKPIFNQ
+315 IKPIFDQ
-322 SDFIEKSIK
+322 SEFIEKSIR
-331 AVALNMVI
+331 AVATNMIV
-339 GSLLAAAVL
+339 GSLLAALVL
-348 YFFLRNVRS
+348 FFFLRNIRS
-357 TLIIGLSIPISIVT
+357 TLIILFSIPVSIVA

-411 LRQKGYSLKDA
+411 LRQKGHSMKDA
-422 AIEGASEVGPAIIA
+422 AIEGTSEVGPAIIA

-480 VPLFSSILLKVN
+480 VPLFSSLLLKVN
-492 DKTSRFE
+492 TSTSRFE
-499 ERFSIFTSWYRK
+499 ERFTGFTNWYRSI
-511 MLEKALK
+511 LEKTLR

-523 VVSIIILFL
+523 VTSIFILFL
-532 VSLAGI
+532 ISLAGI

-552 FISMTVQL
+552 FISMTVRL

-568 TYDVMENIDERLK
+568 TYDVMEEIDERLEE
-581 DISEIDLSFVT
+581 ISEIDLAFVT

-610 NYSILLTPVTERS
+610 NFSILLTPVTDRS
-623 RSDKVIGDDIREK
+623 RSDKVIGDEIRQK
-636 LANIPG
+636 LENIPG
-642 AEISISSG
+642 AEIRLSSG
-650 DSGFSQTPVSLNIT
+650 DSGFSQNPVSLSIT
-664 GPDLTTLKSMADQ
+664 GPDLTTLKSLADD
-677 TVELL
+677 TVNLL
-682 EKIDGIREPSSSFT
+682 SEIEGIREPTSNYT

-717 SAQVASAVSNATKGV
+717 SGQIASAVSSATKGL
-732 VASRMARDGE
+732 VATRMARDGA
-742 ELDIRLTIEDTYTAS
+742 ELDIRLTIEETYTTS
-757 LEDLET
+757 IEDLEK

-778 VASVERAQGPSQI
+778 VATVERGQGPSQI
-791 RRTDRNREIT
+791 SRTNRNREIT
-801 VTADIVNR
+801 VNADIVNR
-809 DLGSVIEDVEK
+809 DLGSVIDDVEK

-831 QYKIA
+831 QYKIT

-858 IVLVYMV
+858 VVLVYMV

-880 FSVPLTVIGIIFG
+880 FAVPLTIIGIIFG
-893 LLVTFQPLGVGSL
+893 LLVTSQPLGVGSL

-921 VFVDYVNIMK
+921 VFVDYVNMMK
-931 KDGKSTWD
+931 REGKTTWD
-939 AILIAGSTRL
+939 AILIAGPTRL

-992 VITLILIPVVY
+992 IITLILIPAVY
-1003 YLFDRYS
+1003 YLFDTFKE
-1010 DNRKRKKLS
+1010 KRRQKKLEK
-1019 SLEG
+1019 LDV

>member
-6 LSVLRP
+6 LSVYRP
-12 IAMSMVIILMLIL
+12 IAMSMVIIFMLII

-39 ELTFPIVAVT
+39 ELTFPVVAVT
-49 TTYEGAGPEEIE
+49 TTYNGAGPEEIE
-61 NLVSSPLEDAMSTL
+61 NLVSSPLENAMSTI

-81 TSISRT
+81 TSISTT

-93 VAFTWGTNMDFAA
+93 VSFAWGTNMDFAS

-123 ANLPRVLRFNPSDLP
+123 ANMPRVLRFNPSDLP
-138 IIQLAIT
+138 IVQLAIT

-167 SVDGIASISV
+167 SVEGIASISV
-177 EGGAENEVRITL
+177 EGGAENEIRITL
-189 DPNALSSFDVSIDQ
+189 NPNAMSSFGISIDQ
-203 LQQIIGS
+203 LQQMLAA

-215 PGGSLND
+215 PGGSLTD
-222 QNQNLPIRITG
+222 QNQDLPIRITG
-233 EYESIFDVQT
+233 EFTSIFDIES
-243 LPIPTPKGVI
+243 LPIPTPNGVI
-253 QLDQLGEVKET
+253 QLSQLGEVKET

-287 SGSNTVTVANNIEK
+287 SGSNTVTVANEIEK
-301 KLEEIKK
+301 KLDEIRK
-308 TLPEGVE
+308 TLPDGVE
-315 IKPIFNQ
+315 IKPIFDQ
-322 SDFIEKSIK
+322 SEFIKKSIS
-331 AVALNMVI
+331 AVTMNMLL

-348 YFFLRNVRS
+348 YFFLRNIRS
-357 TLIIGLSIPISIVT
+357 TLIISFSIPISIIT
-371 TFIFMYFSG
+371 TFIFMYFTG

-394 IGMMV
+394 VGLMV

-411 LRQKGYSLKDA
+411 LRQNGYSLKDA
-422 AIEGASEVGPAIIA
+422 AIEGTSEVGSAIIA
-436 STLTTVIVFLPIV
+436 STLTTVVVFLPII

-457 LFKPLALVVS
+457 LFKPLALVIS

-480 VPLFSSILLKVN
+480 VPLFSSLLLKVN
-492 DKTSRFE
+492 NKSSKFE
-499 ERFSIFTSWYRK
+499 ERYSGFINWYTG
-511 MLEKALK
+511 MLEKALR

-523 VVSIIILFL
+523 VMSIVILL
-532 VSLAGI
+532 LISLIGI
-538 PFIGKEFLPQQDQS
+538 PFIGKEFLPHQDQS
-552 FISMTVQL
+552 FISMNVRL

-568 TYDVMENIDERLK
+568 TYDVMEAVDEELQNITEM
-581 DISEIDLSFVT
+581 DLTFVT
-592 VGGTDNFSVS
+592 VGGSDNFSFS
-602 AGTQTNRA
+602 SGTQANRA
-610 NYSILLTPVTERS
+610 SYNILLTPVTDRN
-623 RSDKVIGDDIREK
+623 RSDKVIADDIRERLK
-636 LANIPG
+636 NIPG
-642 AEISISSG
+642 VEISISSG
-650 DSGFSQTPVSLNIT
+650 ESGVSQNPVSLNIT
-664 GPDLTTLKSMADQ
+664 GPDLSTLKAMADE

-682 EKIDGIREPSSSFT
+682 EGIEGIREPSSSYT

-704 DIDRVKASQFGIG
+704 DIDRIKASQFGIG

-732 VASRMARDGE
+732 VATRMARDGV
-742 ELDIRLTIEDTYTAS
+742 ELDVRITIEDTYTAS
-757 LEDLET
+757 IENLER

-778 VASVERAQGPSQI
+778 VASVKRDQGPSQI

-809 DLGSVIEDVEK
+809 DLGSIIDDVEK
-820 TLKENIYIPNN
+820 TLKENIYIPSNE
-831 QYKIA
+831 YKIT

-858 IVLVYMV
+858 VVLIYMV

-880 FSVPLTVIGIIFG
+880 FSVPLTIIGVITG
-893 LLVTFQPLGVGSL
+893 LLVTSQPLGVGSL
-906 VGMLILTGIVVNNAI
+906 IGMLILTGIVVNNAI
-921 VFVDYVNIMK
+921 VFVDYVNLMK

-939 AILIAGSTRL
+939 AILIAGPTRL
-949 RPIFMTAL
+949 RPILMTAL

-978 PMAIVIVFGLSFAT
+978 PMAIVILFGLSFAT
-992 VITLILIPVVY
+992 IITLILIPVVY
-1003 YLFDRYS
+1003 YQFDSYRER
-1010 DNRKRKKLS
+1010 RKIRKSEKI
-1019 SLEG
+1019 EV

>member
-12 IAMSMVIILMLIL
+12 IAMSMVIVLMLIL

-61 NLVSSPLEDAMSTL
+61 NLISSPIENAMGTL

-93 VAFTWGTNMDFAA
+93 VAFTWGTNMDFAS

-123 ANLPRVLRFNPSDLP
+123 AQLPRVLRFNPSDLP
-138 IIQLAIT
+138 IVQLAIT
-145 DPSGEMTKAKQ
+145 DPSGEMVKAKR
-156 LAEQE
+156 LAEEE
-161 IEPQLN
+161 IEPELN

-177 EGGAENEVRITL
+177 EGGAESEVRVTL
-189 DPNALSSFDVSIDQ
+189 DPNTLSTFGISIDQ
-203 LQQIIGS
+203 LQQIISS

-215 PGGSLND
+215 PGGALTD
-222 QNQNLPIRITG
+222 QNQDLPIRITG
-233 EYESIFDVQT
+233 EYGSITDIQT
-243 LPIPTPKGVI
+243 LPIPTSKGIV

-287 SGSNTVTVANNIEK
+287 SGSNTVTVANDINK
-301 KLEEIKK
+301 KLEEIKE

-315 IKPIFNQ
+315 IKPIFDQ
-322 SDFIEKSIK
+322 SQFIEQSIR
-331 AVALNMVI
+331 AVASNMI
-339 GSLLAAAVL
+339 LGSLLAALVL
-348 YFFLRNVRS
+348 YFFLRNLRS
-357 TLIIGLSIPISIVT
+357 TLIILFSIPLSIVT

-422 AIEGASEVGPAIIA
+422 AIEGTSEVGPAIIA

-480 VPLFSSILLKVN
+480 VPLFSSLLLKVN
-492 DKTSRFE
+492 KKSSRFE
-499 ERFSIFTSWYRK
+499 ERFSSFSLWYRNV
-511 MLEKALK
+511 LHKALQH
-518 NPKKT
+518 PKKT
-523 VVSIIILFL
+523 ISLVLLLLVASLF
-532 VSLAGI
+532 GT

-552 FISMTVQL
+552 FISMTARL
-560 PDGSSLDA
+560 PEGSSLDA
-568 TYDVMENIDERLK
+568 TYGVMEDIDQKLK
-581 DISEIDLSFVT
+581 KIEEIDLSFVT

-602 AGTQTNRA
+602 AGTQSNRA
-610 NYSILLTPVTERS
+610 NYSILLVPLSERN
-623 RSDKVIGDDIREK
+623 RSDTEVGDEIRV
-636 LANIPG
+636 LLQDIPG
-642 AEISISSG
+642 VEISISSG
-650 DSGFSQTPVSLNIT
+650 DSGISQNPVSLSIT
-664 GPDLTTLKSMADQ
+664 GPDLDTLKGMADQ
-677 TVELL
+677 TITLL
-682 EKIDGIREPSSSFT
+682 SDIEGIREPSSNYT

-704 DIDRVKASQFGIG
+704 DIDRVKASQFGVG
-717 SAQVASAVSNATKGV
+717 SAQIASAVSSATRGV
-732 VASRMARDGE
+732 VASRMAREGE
-742 ELDIRLTIEDTYTAS
+742 ELDIRLTIEDTYTS
-757 LEDLET
+757 SIQDLET
-763 LLINTPTGENIPLQA
+763 LLISTPTGENIPLQA
-778 VASVERAQGPSQI
+778 VASVSRGQGPSQI
-791 RRTDRNREIT
+791 NRTDRLREIT
-801 VTADIVNR
+801 VNADIVNR
-809 DLGSVIEDVEK
+809 DLGSVVDDIEK
-820 TLKENIYIPNN
+820 TLKENVYIPTK
-831 QYKIA
+831 QYKIT

-858 IVLVYMV
+858 VVLVYMV
-865 MAGQFESYFYPFIIM
+865 MAAQFESYYYPFIIM
-880 FSVPLTVIGIIFG
+880 FSVPLTIIGIIVG

-921 VFVDYVNIMK
+921 VFVDYVNLLK
-931 KDGKSTWD
+931 KDGNSTVE
-939 AILIAGSTRL
+939 AILIAGPTRI
-949 RPIFMTAL
+949 RPILMTTL

-964 PLTLGFGEGMEIQQ
+964 PLTLGIGEGMEIQQ

-992 VITLILIPVVY
+992 LITLVLIPVLY
-1003 YLFDRYS
+1003 YLLDRFKE
-1010 DNRKRKKLS
+1010 KRQAKKL
-1019 SLEG
+1019 EKAEI